1 MSLAIVY
8 SRASMGVQAP
18 LVTIEVHLS
27 NGKPGFTLV
36 GLPEKT
42 VKEAQDRVRSALINA
57 QFKYPAKRIT
67 VNLAPADLPKEGGRF
82 DLPIAIGI
90 LAASDQLDGSRLKQF
105 EFVGELALTGE
116 LRGVHGVIPAIL
128 AAQKAKRA
136 PIIAYQN
143 ANEASLVSEQETYF
157 AKNLLEVVQFLNNQ
171 EKLPLAS
178 LLAQESAVGFSAKN
192 HLDLTDII
200 GQQHAKRA
208 LTIAAAGQHN
218 LLFLGPPG
226 TGKTMLASRLTA
238 LLPEM
243 TDLEAI
249 ETASVTSL
257 VQNELNFQNWK
268 QRPFRAP
275 HHSASLPALV
285 GGGTIPKPGEIS
297 LAHNG
302 VLFLDELPE
311 FERKVLDALRQP
323 LESGEIIISRA
334 NAKIQFPARFQLVAA
349 MNPSPTGH
357 YTGTHNRTSPQQ
369 VMRYLNRLSGPFLD
383 RFDLSIEVPL
393 LPKGSLQNTGDRGE
407 TSQQVREKVLK
418 VRETQLARAGKINA
432 YLSSKEIE
440 RDCKLQ
446 DKDAQFLENALN
458 KLGLSVRAYHRIL
471 KVSRTIADL
480 NGEKEIQQPHLA
492 EALGYRAMDRLLQ
505 KLSASILNNKNVHH
519 VGVLLRLVHLLIH
532 LGRAKLTVSLPR
544 LLR

>member
-1 MSLAIVY
+1 MSLAIIY
-8 SRASMGVQAP
+8 SRASIGVEAP
-18 LVTIEVHLS
+18 LVTIEVHMSLGS
-27 NGKPGFTLV
+27 PGFFLV

-57 QFKYPAKRIT
+57 NFEYPARRIT
-67 VNLAPADLPKEGGRF
+67 INLAPADLPKEGGRF

-90 LAASDQLDGSRLKQF
+90 LAASGQIDMDKLRQF
-105 EFVGELALTGE
+105 EFLGELSLTGH
-116 LRGVHGVIPAIL
+116 LRPVHGAIPAVIS
-128 AAQKAKRA
+128 AKRHQRELIL
-136 PIIAYQN
+136 PQQN
-143 ANEASLVSEQETYF
+143 ANEASLVSHTQTYC
-157 AKNLLEVVQFLNNQ
+157 A
-171 EKLPLAS
+171 AS
-178 LLAQESAVGFSAKN
+178 LLQVANFLNSRDQLPIAQQLPQKN
-192 HLDLTDII
+192 SSNAPLVSRDLTDII

-226 TGKTMLASRLTA
+226 TGKTMLASRLA
-238 LLPEM
+238 DLLPEM
-243 TDLEAI
+243 NDEEAI

-257 VQNELNFQNWK
+257 VQNELNFHNWK

-275 HHSASLPALV
+275 HHSASMVALV
-285 GGGTIPKPGEIS
+285 GGGSIPKPGEIS
-297 LAHNG
+297 LANNG

-334 NAKIQFPARFQLVAA
+334 NAKVQFPARFQLIAA

-357 YTGTHNRTSPQQ
+357 YQGTHNRTSPQQ

-393 LPKGSLQNTGDRGE
+393 LPQGALQNNQQQRGE
-407 TSQQVREKVLK
+407 TTEQVRKRVL
-418 VRETQLARAGKINA
+418 QARNLQFERRGKINA
-432 YLSSKEIE
+432 HLTTREIE
-440 RDCKLQ
+440 QDCPLEA
-446 DKDAQFLENALN
+446 KDAAFLENALL

-480 NGEKEIQQPHLA
+480 ANEPKIQQAHLA

-505 KLSASILNNKNVHH
+505 
-519 VGVLLRLVHLLIH
+519 RLQS
-532 LGRAKLTVSLPR
+532 GG
-544 LLR
+544 

>member
-8 SRASMGVQAP
+8 SRASMGIQAP

-42 VKEAQDRVRSALINA
+42 VKEAQDRVRSALMNA

-171 EKLPLAS
+171 DKLPLAS
-178 LLAQESAVGFSAKN
+178 LLVQESAVRFSAKN

-243 TDLEAI
+243 TDSEAI

-257 VQNELNFQNWK
+257 VQNELNFHNWK

-334 NAKIQFPARFQLVAA
+334 NAKIQFPARFQLISA

-357 YTGTHNRTSPQQ
+357 YQGTHNRTSPQQ
-369 VMRYLNRLSGPFLD
+369 IMRYLNRLSGPFLD

-393 LPKGSLQNTGDRGE
+393 LPQGSLQNNTERGE
-407 TSQQVREKVLK
+407 PSAIVREKVLK
-418 VRETQLARAGKINA
+418 TRNIQLERAGKINA
-432 YLSSKEIE
+432 HLTGKEIE
-440 RDCKLQ
+440 RDCKLAS
-446 DKDAQFLENALN
+446 KDALFLENALT

-480 NGEKEIQQPHLA
+480 EEEPQITQRHLA

-505 KLSASILNNKNVHH
+505 RLSKES
-519 VGVLLRLVHLLIH
+519 G
-532 LGRAKLTVSLPR
+532 
-544 LLR
+544 

>member
-42 VKEAQDRVRSALINA
+42 VKEAQDRVRSALMNA

-143 ANEASLVSEQETYF
+143 ANEAS
-157 AKNLLEVVQFLNNQ
+157 
-171 EKLPLAS
+171 
-178 LLAQESAVGFSAKN
+178 
-192 HLDLTDII
+192 
-200 GQQHAKRA
+200 
-208 LTIAAAGQHN
+208 TIAAAGQHN

-257 VQNELNFQNWK
+257 VQNELNFHNWK

-393 LPKGSLQNTGDRGE
+393 LPQGSLQNTGDRGE

-418 VRETQLARAGKINA
+418 VREIQLARAGKINA

-446 DKDAQFLENALN
+446 DKDALFLENALN

-505 KLSASILNNKNVHH
+505 KLSA
-519 VGVLLRLVHLLIH
+519 
-532 LGRAKLTVSLPR
+532 A
-544 LLR
+544 

>member
-42 VKEAQDRVRSALINA
+42 VKEAQDRVRSALMNA

-128 AAQKAKRA
+128 VAQKAKRA

-178 LLAQESAVGFSAKN
+178 LLAQESAVGFSATN

-257 VQNELNFQNWK
+257 VQNELNFHNWK

-393 LPKGSLQNTGDRGE
+393 LPQGSLQNTGDRGE

-418 VRETQLARAGKINA
+418 VREIQLARAGKINA

-446 DKDAQFLENALN
+446 DKDALFLENALN

-505 KLSASILNNKNVHH
+505 KLSA
-519 VGVLLRLVHLLIH
+519 
-532 LGRAKLTVSLPR
+532 A
-544 LLR
+544 

>member
-42 VKEAQDRVRSALINA
+42 VKEAQDRVRSALMNA

-105 EFVGELALTGE
+105 EFIGELALTGE

-257 VQNELNFQNWK
+257 VQNELNFHNWK

-393 LPKGSLQNTGDRGE
+393 LPQGSLQNTGDRGE

-418 VRETQLARAGKINA
+418 VREIQLSRAGKINA

-446 DKDAQFLENALN
+446 DKDALFLENALN

-480 NGEKEIQQPHLA
+480 NGEKEIQQSHLA

-505 KLSASILNNKNVHH
+505 KLSA
-519 VGVLLRLVHLLIH
+519 
-532 LGRAKLTVSLPR
+532 A
-544 LLR
+544 

>member
-42 VKEAQDRVRSALINA
+42 VKEAQDRVRSALLNA
-57 QFKYPAKRIT
+57 NFKYPAKRIT
-67 VNLAPADLPKEGGRF
+67 VNLAPADLPKDGGRF

-90 LAASDQLDGSRLKQF
+90 LAASEQVNPERLKQF
-105 EFVGELALTGE
+105 ELLGELALTGE
-116 LRGVHGVIPAIL
+116 LRGVHGIIPAIL
-128 AAQKAKRA
+128 AAKKVRRC
-136 PIIAYQN
+136 PIIAQQN
-143 ANEASLVSEQETYF
+143 ANEASLVADQKSYFAPHLLDVVQFINEQET
-157 AKNLLEVVQFLNNQ
+157 
-171 EKLPLAS
+171 LPLAS
-178 LLAQESAVGFSAKN
+178 DLTTQSAVDFSFKN
-192 HLDLTDII
+192 QADLTDII

-218 LLFLGPPG
+218 LLLLGPPG
-226 TGKTMLASRLTA
+226 TGKTMLASRLTG

-243 TDLEAI
+243 TEQEAI
-249 ETASVTSL
+249 ETASVASL
-257 VQNELNFQNWK
+257 VQNELNFKNWK

-285 GGGTIPKPGEIS
+285 GGGTIPRPGEIS

-311 FERKVLDALRQP
+311 FDRKVLDALRQP

-334 NAKIQFPARFQLVAA
+334 NAKICFPAKFQLIAA

-357 YTGTHNRTSPQQ
+357 YTGVHNRTSPQQ

-393 LPKGSLQNTGDRGE
+393 LPKGALQHIENKGE
-407 TSQQVREKVLK
+407 SSEQVRSKIIN
-418 VRETQLARAGKINA
+418 VREIQFARAGKINA
-432 YLSSKEIE
+432 HLSSKEIE
-440 RDCKLQ
+440 RDCKISPE
-446 DKDAQFLENALN
+446 DGIFLENTLTQ
-458 KLGLSVRAYHRIL
+458 LGLSVRAYHRIL
-471 KVSRTIADL
+471 KVARTIADL
-480 NGEKEIQQPHLA
+480 NNERQIQRPHLA
-492 EALGYRAMDRLLQ
+492 EALSYRAMDRLLQ
-505 KLSASILNNKNVHH
+505 KLSKN
-519 VGVLLRLVHLLIH
+519 LV
-532 LGRAKLTVSLPR
+532 
-544 LLR
+544 

>member
-8 SRASMGVQAP
+8 SRASIGVQAP
-18 LVTIEVHLS
+18 LVTIEVHFS
-27 NGKPGFTLV
+27 NGKPQFNLV

-42 VKEAQDRVRSALINA
+42 VKEAQDRVRSALLNA

-82 DLPIAIGI
+82 DLPIALGM
-90 LAASDQLDGSRLKQF
+90 LAAAGQIEAQKLQQF

-116 LRGVHGVIPAIL
+116 LRGVQGVIPAIL
-128 AAQKAKRA
+128 AAQKAKRKL
-136 PIIAYQN
+136 IIASQN
-143 ANEASLVSEQETYF
+143 ANEASLVSNQQTYF
-157 AKNLLEVVQFLNNQ
+157 ANNLLDVVNFLNDRVN
-171 EKLPLAS
+171 LPLAS
-178 LLAQESAVGFSAKN
+178 TLTTQSEVNFSVKN
-192 HLDLTDII
+192 PLDLTDII

-226 TGKTMLASRLTA
+226 TGKTMLASRLTM
-238 LLPEM
+238 LLPDM
-243 TDLEAI
+243 TDQEAI
-249 ETASVTSL
+249 ETAAVTSL
-257 VQNELNFQNWK
+257 VHNELNFHNWK
-268 QRPFRAP
+268 QRPFRTP
-275 HHSASLPALV
+275 HHSASIPALV

-311 FERKVLDALRQP
+311 FDRKVLDALRQP
-323 LESGEIIISRA
+323 LESGSIIISRA
-334 NAKIQFPARFQLVAA
+334 NAKIEFPARFQLVAA

-357 YTGTHNRTSPQQ
+357 YQGPHNRATPQQ

-393 LPKGSLQNTGDRGE
+393 LPQGTLQNNHSDRGE
-407 TSQQVREKVLK
+407 TSTQVREKVLK
-418 VRETQLARAGKINA
+418 AREIQLARAGKINT
-432 YLSSKEIE
+432 YLTSKEIE

-446 DKDAQFLENALN
+446 NKDALFLEKTLT

-471 KVSRTIADL
+471 KVARTIADL
-480 NGEKEIQQPHLA
+480 NNEMQINQNHLA
-492 EALGYRAMDRLLQ
+492 EALSYRAMDRLLQ
-505 KLSASILNNKNVHH
+505 KLSQ
-519 VGVLLRLVHLLIH
+519 
-532 LGRAKLTVSLPR
+532 
-544 LLR
+544 